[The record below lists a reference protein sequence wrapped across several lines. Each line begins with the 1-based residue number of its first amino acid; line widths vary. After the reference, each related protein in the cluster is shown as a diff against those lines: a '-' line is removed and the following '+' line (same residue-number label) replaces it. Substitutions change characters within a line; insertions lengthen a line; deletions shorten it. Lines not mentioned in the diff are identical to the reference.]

1 MLSKKY
7 RFHSRG
13 GVSYTYK
20 KGHTVFSSKE
30 ITIIYNENPR
40 KFLRFAVVVPKKVQ
54 KSAVNRNKIRRR
66 VYEALRLEIKE
77 NTLFPKTGDFIILV
91 HSKSLMTLD
100 FSYLRA
106 LVSSMI
112 K

>member
-13 GVSYTYK
+13 GVNYTYK
-20 KGHTVFSSKE
+20 KGRPVFSSKE
-30 ITIIYNENPR
+30 LTIIYNENPK

-54 KSAVNRNKIRRR
+54 KLAVNRNKIRRR
-66 VYEALRLEIKE
+66 LYEAIRLEIKE
-77 NTLFPKTGDFIILV
+77 NPFFPKSGDFIFLIR
-91 HSKSLMTLD
+91 SDSLMKTD